1 MSFESQIQQWV
12 SIDNQLKNLNEKI
25 KELREKRSS
34 LTNNISNYASSNNLS
49 DKILKIGDG
58 KIKIVNTK
66 TSEPL
71 TFKYIENTLGEIIKN
86 ETQAKMILEHL
97 KQKRE
102 TKIVAEIKRFS
113 DN

>member
-12 SIDNQLKNLNEKI
+12 LIDNQLKNLNEKT
-25 KELREKRSS
+25 KELREKRNS
-34 LTNNISNYASSNNLS
+34 LTNTITNYASNNNLS
-49 DKILKIGDG
+49 DKIIKIGDG
-58 KIKIVNTK
+58 RIKITNTK

-71 TFKYIENTLGEIIKN
+71 TFRYIEKTLGEIIKN
-86 ETQAKMILEHL
+86 DAQAKMILEHL

-102 TKIVAEIKRFS
+102 TKIVPEIKRFS